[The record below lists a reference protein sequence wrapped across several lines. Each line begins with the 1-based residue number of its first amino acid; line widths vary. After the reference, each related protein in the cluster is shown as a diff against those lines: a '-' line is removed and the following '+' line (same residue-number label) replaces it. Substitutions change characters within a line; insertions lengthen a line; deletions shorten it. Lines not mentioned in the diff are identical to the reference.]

1 MDRAEF
7 QAIEGYMLQQMAD
20 MAHDAQ
26 HVYRVFYT
34 ALDIT
39 GRETE
44 ADRDI
49 VAAAALLHDVGRAA
63 QARDPALC
71 HAQVGSEMA
80 YRFLTRELGW
90 DEGRAGHVRACVLT
104 HRFRSDR
111 PPESLEAKIVFDA
124 DKLDVTGA
132 IGVARTLMY
141 GGQVGQG
148 LYRLDQD
155 GKVLTGAET
164 APSFFREYN
173 FKLRGIAGGAVY
185 PAGPGAGPGAA
196 EGCRRFLRRLAG
208 GSHGEPGAGTVGA
221 GWLAER
227 NGGFLT
233 WLCRSMTR
241 CMRTT
246 CGCWRTGG
254 SGPTR
259 RSGP

>member
-34 ALDIT
+34 ALDIA

-44 ADRDI
+44 ARRDI

-71 HAQVGSEMA
+71 HAQVGAEMA

-155 GKVLTGAET
+155 GRVLTEAET

-173 FKLRGIAGGAVY
+173 FKLRGIAGGLY
-185 PAGPGAGPGAA
+185 
-196 EGCRRFLRRLAG
+196 
-208 GSHGEPGAGTVGA
+208 
-221 GWLAER
+221 
-227 NGGFLT
+227 
-233 WLCRSMTR
+233 
-241 CMRTT
+241 
-246 CGCWRTGG
+246 
-254 SGPTR
+254 TR
-259 RSGP
+259 RARELARGRQKAADAFYDALLEEVTGCLERGRPALDGLLRETGDF

>member
-7 QAIEGYMLQQMAD
+7 QTIEGYMLQQMAD

-34 ALDIT
+34 ALDIA

-44 ADRDI
+44 ARRDI

-71 HAQVGSEMA
+71 HAQVGAEMA

-155 GKVLTGAET
+155 GRVLTGTET
-164 APSFFREYN
+164 APSFFREYD
-173 FKLRGIAGGAVY
+173 FKLRGIAGGLYTRRAREL
-185 PAGPGAGPGAA
+185 ARGRQKAA
-196 EGCRRFLRRLAG
+196 DDFYSAL
-208 GSHGEPGAGTVGA
+208 
-221 GWLAER
+221 LAEVTGCLER
-227 NGGFLT
+227 G
-233 WLCRSMTR
+233 RSALDGLLR
-241 CMRTT
+241 E
-246 CGCWRTGG
+246 TGDF
-254 SGPTR
+254 
-259 RSGP
+259 

>member
-173 FKLRGIAGGAVY
+173 FKLRGIAGGLYTRRARELVRGRQKAADDFY
-185 PAGPGAGPGAA
+185 GALLA
-196 EGCRRFLRRLAG
+196 EVTGSLERGRLALDG
-208 GSHGEPGAGTVGA
+208 LLRETGA
-221 GWLAER
+221 
-227 NGGFLT
+227 F
-233 WLCRSMTR
+233 
-241 CMRTT
+241 
-246 CGCWRTGG
+246 
-254 SGPTR
+254 
-259 RSGP
+259 

>member
-71 HAQVGSEMA
+71 HAQVGAEMA

-173 FKLRGIAGGAVY
+173 FKLRGIAGGLYTRRARELVRGRQKAADDFY
-185 PAGPGAGPGAA
+185 GALLA
-196 EGCRRFLRRLAG
+196 EVTGSLERGRLALDG
-208 GSHGEPGAGTVGA
+208 LLRETGA
-221 GWLAER
+221 
-227 NGGFLT
+227 F
-233 WLCRSMTR
+233 
-241 CMRTT
+241 
-246 CGCWRTGG
+246 
-254 SGPTR
+254 
-259 RSGP
+259 

>member
-132 IGVARTLMY
+132 MGIARTLMY

-155 GKVLTGAET
+155 GRVLTGVET

-173 FKLRGIAGGAVY
+173 FKLRGIAGGLYTRRARELARGRQKAADDFY
-185 PAGPGAGPGAA
+185 GA
-196 EGCRRFLRRLAG
+196 L
-208 GSHGEPGAGTVGA
+208 
-221 GWLAER
+221 LAEV
-227 NGGFLT
+227 T
-233 WLCRSMTR
+233 
-241 CMRTT
+241 
-246 CGCWRTGG
+246 GCLERGRPALDGLLRETGDF
-254 SGPTR
+254 
-259 RSGP
+259 

>member
-34 ALDIT
+34 ALDIA

-44 ADRDI
+44 ARRDI

-71 HAQVGSEMA
+71 HAQVGAEMA

-132 IGVARTLMY
+132 MGIARTLLY
-141 GGQVGQG
+141 AGQTDEP
-148 LYRLDQD
+148 LYRLD
-155 GKVLTGAET
+155 GEGRVLVDADS
-164 APSFFREYN
+164 PSSFLQEYN
-173 FKLRGIAGGAVY
+173 FKLRGIAGGLYTGWARELARGRQKAADDFY
-185 PAGPGAGPGAA
+185 GALPA
-196 EGCRRFLRRLAG
+196 EVTGCLERGRPALDGLLR
-208 GSHGEPGAGTVGA
+208 E
-221 GWLAER
+221 
-227 NGGFLT
+227 
-233 WLCRSMTR
+233 
-241 CMRTT
+241 
-246 CGCWRTGG
+246 TGDF
-254 SGPTR
+254 
-259 RSGP
+259 